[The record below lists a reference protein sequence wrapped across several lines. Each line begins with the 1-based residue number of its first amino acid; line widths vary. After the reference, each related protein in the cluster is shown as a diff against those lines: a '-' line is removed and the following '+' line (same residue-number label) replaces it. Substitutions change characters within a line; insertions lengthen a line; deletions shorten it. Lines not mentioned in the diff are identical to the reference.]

1 MDGVIPMARIRCKYV
16 GCTYLDQGLCAAP
29 VIELDPD
36 EGCMTFT
43 QIGDPYDDDDDWD
56 DDLDGY
62 QEWDDDDFDDSL
74 YDDDD
79 DF

>member
-1 MDGVIPMARIRCKYV
+1 MARIRCKYI
-16 GCTYLDQGLCAAP
+16 GCAYLDQGLCAAP

-56 DDLDGY
+56 EDDLDGY
-62 QEWDDDDFDDSL
+62 QEWDDDDFDDPL

-79 DF
+79 DDF